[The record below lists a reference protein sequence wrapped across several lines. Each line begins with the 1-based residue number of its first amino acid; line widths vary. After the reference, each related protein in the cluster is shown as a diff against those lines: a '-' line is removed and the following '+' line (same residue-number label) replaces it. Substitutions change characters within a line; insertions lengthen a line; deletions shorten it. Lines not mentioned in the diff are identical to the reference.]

1 MSGIKLKDILDKREE
16 IMTKNDEYIQVP
28 EDNDDDEDDVSTRS
42 FNLYHR
48 RKEVQRY
55 NFGKSIYEL
64 TEAVKSYLDKERTR
78 KINWAIGS
86 YFVSFVGVS
95 GLIVFNDYILINYIL

>member
-48 RKEVQRY
+48 RKELMRY
-55 NFGKSIYEL
+55 NFGKNMHEL
-64 TEAVKSYLDKERTR
+64 TEAVKSYLEKERTR

-86 YFVSFVGVS
+86 YFISFVGVS

>member
-1 MSGIKLKDILDKREE
+1 M
-16 IMTKNDEYIQVP
+16 
-28 EDNDDDEDDVSTRS
+28 
-42 FNLYHR
+42 
-48 RKEVQRY
+48 
-55 NFGKSIYEL
+55 YEL

-86 YFVSFVGVS
+86 YFVSFVGIS